1 MKHWFLPLES
11 NNHKANLL
19 KPVGFALLYGIYFL
33 NCLVLKAVGYYYPG
47 VLGYSSEITAQKVL
61 AATNAY
67 RVKNNL
73 SPLTLNSS
81 LTQSATAKANDMFT
95 KGYWAH
101 NSPDGTSP
109 WQFFKDVNYKY
120 SFAGENLA
128 KDFYDTQGLMDAWIN
143 SPTHKANLVGDK
155 YQEIGIGVV
164 NGTLNGY
171 KTTLVVQHFGT
182 PLVGSQAQKDVKPK
196 TLSPQAVEP
205 KIDVHQQPVV
215 EAAPIILPNPNVAGL
230 SQSQVVINPRT
241 VQKVVG
247 SLIFMLLVGTL
258 FIDAYLV
265 LIKNKTHRLSGS
277 SLAHMVFLVVAFIM
291 LLLTQQGSLI

>member
-11 NNHKANLL
+11 NNYKAKIL
-19 KPVGFALLYGIYFL
+19 KPIGFAILYSLYL
-33 NCLVLKAVGYYYPG
+33 ANYLVLKAVGYYYPG
-47 VLGYSSEITAQKVL
+47 VLGYSSEITVQKVL
-61 AATNAY
+61 NATNAY
-67 RVKNNL
+67 RQKNNL
-73 SPLTLNSS
+73 PTLSINPS
-81 LTQSATAKANDMFT
+81 LSESATAKAKDMFA

-128 KDFYDTQGLMDAWIN
+128 KDFYDTQGLMDAWIG
-143 SPTHKANLVGDK
+143 SPTHNANLVSDK

-182 PLVGSQAQKDVKPK
+182 PLTGSLSQKEVKEKPVVKEVLVKPVEE
-196 TLSPQAVEP
+196 AVVQREQVP
-205 KIDVHQQPVV
+205 T
-215 EAAPIILPNPNVAGL
+215 VAGL
-230 SQSQVVINPRT
+230 SQSSSLINPKT
-241 VQKVVG
+241 VQKAVG
-247 SLIFMLLVGTL
+247 SLIFMVLVGVL
-258 FIDAYLV
+258 FIDAYIV
-265 LIKNKTHRLSGS
+265 VIKNKTHRLSGS
-277 SLAHMVFLVVAFIM
+277 SIAHMIFLLAAFLM